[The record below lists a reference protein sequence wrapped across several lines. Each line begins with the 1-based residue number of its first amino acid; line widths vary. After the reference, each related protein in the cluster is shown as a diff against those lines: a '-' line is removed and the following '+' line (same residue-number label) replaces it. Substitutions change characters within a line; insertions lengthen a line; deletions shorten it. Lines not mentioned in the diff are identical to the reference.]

1 MEQLL
6 ATYIYADYTEGWNLA
21 QEPASDFKM
30 AEKAP
35 NYDSDVAA
43 IVVDANCG
51 KLVQSMDPVS
61 SAPKLVSFGLIS
73 SQQAQDILDD
83 RVKTKS
89 ERNLAFLNLIKSSPD
104 PTWFSSLLEVLG
116 EERITEGLKEVLE
129 KSELL
134 VVNCLASPYF
144 VIS

>member
-1 MEQLL
+1 MPTVLRAGL
-6 ATYIYADYTEGWNLA
+6 WRGKS
-21 QEPASDFKM
+21 PRVCFKM

-35 NYDSDVAA
+35 TPNYDSDAAA
-43 IVVDANCG
+43 IVVDANCD

-61 SAPKLVSFGLIS
+61 SALKLVSFGLIS

-104 PTWFSSLLEVLG
+104 PTWFSSLLAVLG

-134 VVNCLASPYF
+134 VVNCTVAIATVPYLL
-144 VIS
+144 V